1 MLKIT
6 PLSYLKYRLKY
17 RYAPHLKLTKPV
29 DISLELSSFCN
40 QRCGYCYHSD
50 QSNLPF
56 KTGFMSYDT
65 AMLIIADAADL
76 GVNSLKFN
84 HKGEST
90 LNPNFAKI
98 TKFAKDH
105 AHGSTFIDRI
115 TNSNFKFSTNNDE
128 IFKGLCNQTKV
139 KISFDSFIKEV
150 LETQRK
156 GANYDL
162 ILNNIDKFYNYPD
175 RKNTEIV
182 IQAVRT
188 KLNKDEDIYSEAK
201 NRWPEA
207 TISIRDMV
215 GGRIN
220 KDLESLEVKQ
230 RDFNNRQSCI
240 QAHARLVFDF
250 EGNAQMCCVDLSGK
264 LNIGNI
270 HDQSIYEIFNSKKA
284 KLIRDSL
291 KNKSIFKSDPCKSC
305 SSHESF
311 KNYVHPWGS

>member
-1 MLKIT
+1 MNLN
-6 PLSYLKYRLKY
+6 YLLYRLKY
-17 RYAPHLKLTKPV
+17 RYAQHLNLGKPV
-29 DISLELSSFCN
+29 DISIELASYCN
-40 QRCGYCYHSD
+40 QRCSYCFHAD
-50 QSNLPF
+50 QENLPF

-90 LNPNFAKI
+90 LNPNFARI
-98 TKFAKDH
+98 TKLAKDH
-105 AHGSTFIDRI
+105 ASGSTFIDRI
-115 TNSNFKFSTNNDE
+115 TNSNFKFSNNNED

-139 KISFDSFIKEV
+139 KVSFDSFIKEV

-162 ILNNIDKFYNYPD
+162 ILKNIDKFYNYPD
-175 RKNTEIV
+175 RKNTELV

-188 KLNKDEDIYSEAK
+188 QLNKDEDIYSEAK
-201 NRWPEA
+201 KRWPSA

-215 GGRIN
+215 GGRVE
-220 KDLESLEVKQ
+220 KDLTNLEVKE
-230 RDFNNRQSCI
+230 RDFDNRQACI
-240 QAHARLVFDF
+240 QAYARLVFDWQ
-250 EGNAQMCCVDLSGK
+250 GNAQVCCVDLAGK

-270 HDQSIYEIFNSKKA
+270 HDHSIHQIFNSEKA
-284 KLIRDSL
+284 KKIRKAL
-291 KNKSIFKSDPCKSC
+291 KDKSAFNSNPCKTC

-311 KNYVHPWGS
+311 KNYKHPWGS